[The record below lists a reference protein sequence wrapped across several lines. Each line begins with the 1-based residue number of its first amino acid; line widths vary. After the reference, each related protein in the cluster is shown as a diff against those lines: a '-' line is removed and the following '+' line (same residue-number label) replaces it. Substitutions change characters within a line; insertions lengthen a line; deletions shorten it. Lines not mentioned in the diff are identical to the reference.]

1 MAAQQRGATHRTS
14 AYHRSKPAQKLDQ
27 FLSSMLTARQYGAL
41 AKIPVTSM
49 EGTIVA
55 EITFPEGA
63 QGNEEFVEFR
73 AQVDG
78 ETVQCRILLEALAN
92 RFEGQLSNTIELLTV
107 FRANRPAIETIA
119 RRLINSRRFEPD
131 RSIIIRGA
139 DV

>member
-1 MAAQQRGATHRTS
+1 
-14 AYHRSKPAQKLDQ
+14 
-27 FLSSMLTARQYGAL
+27 
-41 AKIPVTSM
+41 
-49 EGTIVA
+49 VA

-78 ETVQCRILLEALAN
+78 KTVQCRILLEALAN
-92 RFEGQLSNTIELLTV
+92 RFEGQLSNAIDLLTI

-119 RRLINSRRFEPD
+119 RRLINSRRYEPD
-131 RSIIIRGA
+131 NKSIVIRGA

>member
-1 MAAQQRGATHRTS
+1 
-14 AYHRSKPAQKLDQ
+14 
-27 FLSSMLTARQYGAL
+27 
-41 AKIPVTSM
+41 M

-78 ETVQCRILLEALAN
+78 ETVQCRILFEALAN
-92 RFEGQLSNTIELLTV
+92 RVEGQLSHAIDLLTV

-131 RSIIIRGA
+131 RSIIIRGT

>member
-1 MAAQQRGATHRTS
+1 MGAKQRGATHRTS
-14 AYHRSKPAQKLDQ
+14 AHHPSKPAQNMPVLPDTP
-27 FLSSMLTARQYGAL
+27 TAQWYGSL
-41 AKIPVTSM
+41 AKIPVMSM
-49 EGTIVA
+49 EGKIVA

-78 ETVQCRILLEALAN
+78 ETVQCRILLEALTN
-92 RFEGQLSNTIELLTV
+92 RFEGQLSNTIDLLTV
-107 FRANRPAIETIA
+107 FSANRPTIEAIA